1 MFYDHNTT
9 QSDLASRIVVYHSIA
24 RSDNLLRRSNPGR
37 VSKIAISARAEL
49 RGTNETIEKLSEG
62 RISARTLDDYSL
74 CTKYVHV
81 LGARE
86 SDESKG
92 KREDTEGGEDEG
104 ACEGGERQR
113 EDGREAAATT
123 RTPP

>member
-1 MFYDHNTT
+1 MISLF
-9 QSDLASRIVVYHSIA
+9 LRFGRSRSLGA
-24 RSDNLLRRSNPGR
+24 TRLG
-37 VSKIAISARAEL
+37 AGGAEL
-49 RGTNETIEKLSEG
+49 FVL
-62 RISARTLDDYSL
+62 LVQ
-74 CTKYVHV
+74 KYVHV

-92 KREDTEGGEDEG
+92 EREDTEGGEDEG